1 MLPFGESLV
10 ERQQGDT
17 LMSGKPTRGEL
28 EQRVRQLEDVVSG
41 CKRHEEALLIQKAYL
56 EHLLD
61 CAPEAIV
68 LADRNHLI
76 TRTNAQ
82 FTRLFGY
89 TPEEAVG
96 RICDDIIAPPDRLK
110 EASDITLGV
119 GHGDAIRVE
128 TVRCRKGGS
137 PVFVEV
143 MAAPVWVGGE
153 HVGDYASYRDIT
165 ERKSAEE
172 ALRQSEEKYRTL
184 FDESRDAI
192 YITTREGKFLDAN
205 RALLDLFGY
214 TKEEL
219 MGNVSVGEIYAYPY
233 DRVRFQ
239 ERIEQEGSVRNYEIK
254 FRKKNGAEIDCLLTS
269 NVRCS
274 DDGNVLGYQ
283 GIIRDVT
290 EQKRAEGALRERETH
305 YRAMVEAF
313 DGLIYIC
320 SQDHRVEFMNRRL
333 IERTGHDATGELCYK
348 ALHDL
353 DAICPWCVN
362 ERVFKGETVRWE
374 VLSPK
379 DDRWF
384 YTVNTP
390 IYHTD
395 GSVSK
400 QAMFVDITERK
411 QMEETLRK
419 SAEKTKQ
426 FAYSVSHDL
435 KSPAIGIY
443 GLAKHLHKAHADALG
458 EKGKAYCDQILK
470 AAEHISTLVAQI
482 NLYISTSAA
491 VLVIER
497 IKLKDILEMVREEF
511 SGQIGIRQI
520 KWSEPEHLPE
530 LNADRISILR
540 VLRNLVDNALKYGGD
555 DLTEIRLDYKDTDA
569 FHILSVSNDGS
580 TIKEEHFKKIFRPF
594 QRYETARGVEGS
606 GLGLAIVKEL
616 VEQHGG
622 EVWVESPRENWAAF
636 HVSISKSL

>member
-1 MLPFGESLV
+1 MH
-10 ERQQGDT
+10 R
-17 LMSGKPTRGEL
+17 KPTYGEL
-28 EQRVRQLEDVVSG
+28 ERRVVQLEEEVSG
-41 CKRHEEALLIQKAYL
+41 RKRNEEALLIQKAYL

-61 CAPEAIV
+61 CAPEAIA

-76 TRTNAQ
+76 TRTNAH

-96 RICDDIIAPPDRLK
+96 RICDDIIAPSDRMQ
-110 EASDITLGV
+110 EASDITLSV
-119 GHGDAIRVE
+119 GHGDSIRVE
-128 TVRCRKGGS
+128 TVRCRKDGS

-143 MAAPVWVGGE
+143 MAAPVRVGGE
-153 HVGDYASYRDIT
+153 HVGDYVSYRDIT

-172 ALRQSEEKYRTL
+172 ALRQSEERYRTL

-192 YITTREGKFLDAN
+192 YMTTREGRFLDAN
-205 RALLDLFGY
+205 RALLELFGY
-214 TKEEL
+214 TREEL
-219 MGNVSVGEIYAYPY
+219 MGNVGVGEIYAHPG

-239 ERIEQEGSVRNYEIK
+239 EQIEQKGSVRNYGIK

-269 NVRCS
+269 NVRRS
-274 DDGNVLGYQ
+274 DDGNVLGYH

-290 EQKRAEGALRERETH
+290 EQKRAERALRESEAH

-313 DGLIYIC
+313 DGWIYIC
-320 SQDHRVEFMNRRL
+320 SQDYRIKFMNGRL
-333 IERTGHDATGELCYK
+333 IDRTGYDASGELCYK
-348 ALHDL
+348 ALYDR
-353 DAICPWCVN
+353 DAVCPWCVH
-362 ERVFKGETVRWE
+362 ERVFKGETVRSE
-374 VLSPK
+374 LLSPK
-379 DDRWF
+379 DNRWL

-395 GSVSK
+395 GSISK
-400 QAMFVDITERK
+400 QAMILDITERK
-411 QMEETLRK
+411 QMEEALKR
-419 SAEKTKQ
+419 SSEKTKQ

-443 GLAKHLHKAHADALG
+443 GLAKHLQKGYADGLG
-458 EKGKAYCDQILK
+458 EKGKACCDQILK
-470 AAEHISTLVAQI
+470 AAEHISALVAQI

-491 VLVIER
+491 VLSIER

-530 LNADRISILR
+530 LKADRIAILR

-555 DLTEIRLDYKDTDA
+555 DLTEIKLDYKDTEA

-580 TIKEEHFKKIFRPF
+580 TIKEEHFEKIFRPF

-622 EVWVESPRENWAAF
+622 EVWVESPREKWTAF
-636 HVSISKSL
+636 YISVSKSL

>member
-1 MLPFGESLV
+1 M
-10 ERQQGDT
+10 
-17 LMSGKPTRGEL
+17 K
-28 EQRVRQLEDVVSG
+28 
-41 CKRHEEALLIQKAYL
+41 KRFPGANGSEEALLIQKAYL

-110 EASDITLGV
+110 EASDITRRV

-153 HVGDYASYRDIT
+153 HVGDYVSYRDIT
-165 ERKSAEE
+165 ERKNAEE
-172 ALRQSEEKYRTL
+172 ALWQSEEKYRTL

-192 YITTREGKFLDAN
+192 YMTTREGKFLDAN
-205 RALLDLFGY
+205 RALLELFGY
-214 TKEEL
+214 TREEL
-219 MGNVSVGEIYAYPY
+219 MGNVHVGDIYAYPG

-239 ERIEQEGSVRNYEIK
+239 EQIEQKGSVRNYEIK

-269 NVRCS
+269 NVRRS

-290 EQKRAEGALRERETH
+290 EQKRAESALRESEAH

-333 IERTGHDATGELCYK
+333 IERTGYDATGELCYK

-395 GSVSK
+395 GSISK
-400 QAMFVDITERK
+400 QAMILDITERK

-419 SAEKTKQ
+419 SSEKTKQ

-470 AAEHISTLVAQI
+470 AAEHISALVAQI

-569 FHILSVSNDGS
+569 FHILSVSNDGA
-580 TIKEEHFKKIFRPF
+580 TIREEHFEKIFRPF

-622 EVWVESPRENWAAF
+622 EVWVESPREKWTAF
-636 HVSISKSL
+636 YVSVSKSL

>member
-1 MLPFGESLV
+1 MG
-10 ERQQGDT
+10 R
-17 LMSGKPTRGEL
+17 KPTWGEL
-28 EQRVRQLEDVVSG
+28 ERRVRQLEEEVSG
-41 CKRHEEALLIQKAYL
+41 HKGSEESLLIQKAYL

-110 EASDITLGV
+110 EASDITLRV

-143 MAAPVWVGGE
+143 MAAPVWIGGE
-153 HVGDYASYRDIT
+153 RVGDYVSYRDIT

-172 ALRQSEEKYRTL
+172 ALRQSEEKYRAL

-205 RALLDLFGY
+205 RALLELFGY
-214 TKEEL
+214 TREEL
-219 MGNVSVGEIYAYPY
+219 MGNVSVGEIYAYPG

-239 ERIEQEGSVRNYEIK
+239 EQIEQKGSVRNYEIE
-254 FRKKNGAEIDCLLTS
+254 FRKKSGAEIDCLLTS
-269 NVRCS
+269 NVRRS
-274 DDGNVLGYQ
+274 DDGSILGYQ

-290 EQKRAEGALRERETH
+290 EQKRADGSLREREAH

-313 DGLIYIC
+313 DGFIYIC
-320 SQDHRVEFMNRRL
+320 SQEYRVEFMNRRL
-333 IERTGHDATGELCYK
+333 IERTGYDATGESCYK
-348 ALHDL
+348 ALHDR

-379 DDRWF
+379 DARWF

-395 GSVSK
+395 GSISK
-400 QAMFVDITERK
+400 QAMILDITERK

-419 SAEKTKQ
+419 SSEKTKQ
-426 FAYSVSHDL
+426 FAYSISHDL

-443 GLAKHLHKAHADALG
+443 GLAKHLHKTYADRLG

-470 AAEHISTLVAQI
+470 AAEHISALVAQI

-491 VLVIER
+491 VLVIEK

-511 SGQIGIRQI
+511 SGQIVIRQI
-520 KWSEPEHLPE
+520 KWSEPAHLPE

-540 VLRNLVDNALKYGGD
+540 VLRNLIDNALKYGGD
-555 DLTEIRLDYKDTDA
+555 DLTEIRLEYKDSDA
-569 FHILSVSNDGS
+569 FHILSVSNDGA
-580 TIKEEHFKKIFRPF
+580 TISKEHLEKIFRPF
-594 QRYETARGVEGS
+594 QRSETARGVEGS

-622 EVWVESPRENWAAF
+622 EVWVESPQEKWTAF
-636 HVSISKSL
+636 YVSISKSL